1 MQFEAT
7 QPPAQSPD
15 VITPKELIKKHIAD
29 PTHKVTDEELKRL
42 VVGVFPS
49 QHLPASAG
57 MGNSQMGRS

>member
-7 QPPAQSPD
+7 KPPAQSPD

-49 QHLPASAG
+49 HHSHASAG
-57 MGNSQMGRS
+57 IVNSQIGRS